1 MATLKQPWPG
11 AAGVYHGKLWRQL
24 DASSRAATWLCNCRK
39 GQNSGS
45 RSLLN
50 AVDNPKNI
58 ISEAQIAGS
67 SEVQNVDAHD
77 IKRGGSHHQTHRNTS
92 LRPKPV
98 LQERNPEE
106 SASRVVPSKF
116 VAYKNVIEAGNSRL
130 VIKSKAS
137 KPFVSKRTEE
147 ALEVV
152 RKAVIDVLAHTDDM
166 GEALERTLKSFG
178 QRNSYWDQVRLHK
191 GVYFDFCMACIVDYK
206 FEAQT
211 REFLSSQMMKELEVR
226 GARRQA
232 LQVFRFLQAQPSVKL
247 REQNFVTIISILGRE
262 GKLGLAREIFDS
274 LKKLGIATSVHSY
287 TGLISG

>member
-11 AAGVYHGKLWRQL
+11 AAGLCHGKLWRQM
-24 DASSRAATWLCNCRK
+24 DANSRAATWLCNCRK
-39 GQNSGS
+39 GQKPGS
-45 RSLLN
+45 RSLLHVVGN
-50 AVDNPKNI
+50 SKNI
-58 ISEAQIAGS
+58 ISEAQIAGP
-67 SEVQNVDAHD
+67 SEAQNVDACD
-77 IKRGGSHHQTHRNTS
+77 TKRGGSHHETHGSTS

-137 KPFVSKRTEE
+137 KPFASKRTEE

-166 GEALERTLKSFG
+166 GEALERALTSFG

-191 GVYFDFCMACIVDYK
+191 GLCILLLMARIVGYK
-206 FEAQT
+206 FEA
-211 REFLSSQMMKELEVR
+211 
-226 GARRQA
+226 
-232 LQVFRFLQAQPSVKL
+232 
-247 REQNFVTIISILGRE
+247 
-262 GKLGLAREIFDS
+262 
-274 LKKLGIATSVHSY
+274 
-287 TGLISG
+287 